1 LVTSSFTTRPIAET
15 RSRPSIARSK
25 KDFVGKRSL
34 ARPDLVTPG
43 RKQLVGLVTQTPTVV
58 LDEGAQVVADP
69 NAPVPVKML
78 GHITSSYWSDACGRS
93 IAMALIAN
101 GRARKDQILHV
112 TTPSGFA
119 AARVTDPVFFDA
131 KGERVHG

>member
-1 LVTSSFTTRPIAET
+1 
-15 RSRPSIARSK
+15 
-25 KDFVGKRSL
+25 
-34 ARPDLVTPG
+34 
-43 RKQLVGLVTQTPTVV
+43 
-58 LDEGAQVVADP
+58 
-69 NAPVPVKML
+69 
-78 GHITSSYWSDACGRS
+78 
-93 IAMALIAN
+93 MALIAN